1 MQIKQLVALS
11 LITLI
16 FAGWAAGLSYVTA
29 LTVPVVVGAPVTVE
43 IAKGDSFDR
52 ITGKLIAQKLAIK
65 PFWFKCIAF
74 RQNTYQR
81 LKAGEYEL
89 PVGVTV
95 PQILMLLA
103 LGKTKQHAIT
113 FPEGWAFKQFIEE
126 LNKNQSIGHSAE
138 LASAALGSIAD
149 ASALKKRLSAQG
161 IDIEHPEGQFFPDTY
176 YFAKY
181 TQDVA
186 VLKMAYDK
194 MQRIIAHEW
203 QYKADGLPLKS
214 PYEALILASVIE
226 KETGQ
231 KSERPQIAGVFTRRL
246 QAGMMLQTDPTVIYG
261 MGELYHGNIS
271 RQDLL
276 TATPYNTYQMIGLPP
291 TPIAMPGQDAIHAA
305 LHPDEGD
312 SLYFVARG
320 DGSHVFSATLAAHN
334 QAVNLY
340 QRNRP

>member
-1 MQIKQLVALS
+1 MQTKQLVALL
-11 LITLI
+11 LIVIL
-16 FAGWAAGLSYVTA
+16 FASWAAWLSYVTV
-29 LTVPVVVGAPVTVE
+29 LTAPAVVGAPVTVE
-43 IAKGDSFDR
+43 IAKGDSFDK
-52 ITGKLIAQKLAIK
+52 ITSKLIEQKLAIK
-65 PFWFKCIAF
+65 PLWFKVVAF
-74 RQNTYQR
+74 QHNTYQR

-89 PVGVTV
+89 PVGATV

-113 FPEGWAFKQFIEE
+113 FPEGWSFRQLLDELSKNQFI
-126 LNKNQSIGHSAE
+126 GHTAE
-138 LASAALGSIAD
+138 LAPAAVGLLAD
-149 ASALKKRLSAQG
+149 ATAVKKVFSAQG
-161 IDIEHPEGQFFPDTY
+161 IELAHPEGLFFPDTY
-176 YFAKY
+176 CFAKN

-194 MQRIIAHEW
+194 MQRIVAHEW

-226 KETGQ
+226 KETGH

-246 QAGMMLQTDPTVIYG
+246 QAGMLLQTDPTVIYG

-276 TATPYNTYQMIGLPP
+276 EATPYNTYQFKGLPP

-305 LHPDEGD
+305 LHPDSGD

-320 DGSHVFSATLAAHN
+320 DGKHVFSATLAAHN

-340 QRNRP
+340 QRKQP

>member
-1 MQIKQLVALS
+1 M
-11 LITLI
+11 
-16 FAGWAAGLSYVTA
+16 FASWTVWLSYLTV
-29 LTVPVVVGAPVTVE
+29 LTVPAVVDVPVTVE

-52 ITGKLIAQKLAIK
+52 ITSKLIEQKLAIK
-65 PFWFKCIAF
+65 PFWFKLIAF
-74 RQNTYQR
+74 RQKTYQH

-95 PQILMLLA
+95 PQILKLFA

-113 FPEGWAFKQFIEE
+113 FPEGWSFKQFLEE
-126 LNKNQSIGHSAE
+126 LYKNPAIGHTAE
-138 LASAALGSIAD
+138 LAPSAVGSIAD
-149 ASALKKRLSAQG
+149 AAALKKVFLAQG
-161 IDIEHPEGQFFPDTY
+161 VDLSYPEGLFFPDTY

-181 TQDVA
+181 TRDVSL
-186 VLKMAYDK
+186 LKLAYDK
-194 MQRIIAHEW
+194 MQRIVAHEW

-226 KETGQ
+226 KETGH

-246 QAGMMLQTDPTVIYG
+246 QAGMLLQTDPTVIYG
-261 MGELYHGNIS
+261 MGERYHGNIS

-276 TATPYNTYQMIGLPP
+276 TITPYNTYQIKGLPP

-305 LHPDEGD
+305 LHPDDGD

-320 DGSHVFSATLAAHN
+320 DGRHVFSATLAAHN

-340 QRNRP
+340 QRNQP